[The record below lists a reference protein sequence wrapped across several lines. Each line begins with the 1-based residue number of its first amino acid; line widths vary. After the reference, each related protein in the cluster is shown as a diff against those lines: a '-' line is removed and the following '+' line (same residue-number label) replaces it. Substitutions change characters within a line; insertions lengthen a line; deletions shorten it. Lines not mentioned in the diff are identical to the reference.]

1 MKYKMVLVVS
11 VLMAVNSLKAQIPQT
26 APDICPLLIGELMPD
41 ATLKATDASEHSVL
55 EILSKKQTVVLFYR
69 GGWCPYCNAHLA
81 EIQDAESEILAL
93 GYQIIAISP
102 DSPEKLLISND
113 ENQLNYELYS
123 DSDGTFSKAVGIA
136 FQSSERQTSRLLEYS
151 AGLNKGYLPVP
162 SVFICD
168 LDGTILFEYIS
179 PNYKERMS
187 AELLISVL
195 KNLK

>member
-1 MKYKMVLVVS
+1 MKYKLVLIAGILGAINLLS
-11 VLMAVNSLKAQIPQT
+11 AQIPQT
-26 APDICPLLIGELMPD
+26 ASDISPLLIGELMPD

-55 EILSKKQTVVLFYR
+55 EILSKKQAVVLFYR

-102 DSPEKLLISND
+102 DSPEKLLISYD
-113 ENQLNYELYS
+113 EKQLNYELYS

-168 LDGTILFEYIS
+168 LDGTILFEYIC

-187 AELLISVL
+187 AKLLIAVL

>member
-1 MKYKMVLVVS
+1 MKYKLVLIVS
-11 VLMAVNSLKAQIPQT
+11 VLIAFNSLNAQIPQT
-26 APDICPLLIGELMPD
+26 AFDISPLLIGESMPD

-81 EIQDAESEILAL
+81 EIQEAESDILAL
-93 GYQIIAISP
+93 GYQIVAISP
-102 DSPEKLLISND
+102 DSPEKLLISDD
-113 ENQLNYELYS
+113 EKQLNYELYS
-123 DSDGTFSKAVGIA
+123 DGDGTFSKAVGIA
-136 FQSSERQTSRLLEYS
+136 FQSSERQSSRLLEYS

-168 LDGTILFEYIS
+168 NDGTILFEYIS

-187 AELLISVL
+187 AKLLISVL